1 MEKKNIEEKEFNHV
15 PVMLKEC
22 IDGLA
27 IKSNGIYVD
36 GTLGGGG
43 HSSEILK
50 RIKTGKLIA
59 IDKDEVAISF
69 CRKRFEKESDKI
81 IFVHSD
87 FKDFRSVLSQLG
99 IDKVDGILLDLGVSS
114 YQIDTPER
122 GFSYRF
128 DGPLDMR
135 MNKDQKK
142 TAYDVVNDS
151 SAEELLKILYNYGEE
166 SFAKLIVNAIVKER
180 NISPI
185 KTTCELV
192 KIIENAVPMK
202 YKLKGSPYKK
212 TFQAIRIEVNGE
224 LGGLEGA
231 INEMSKSL
239 NKGGRLVIMTFH
251 SLEDRIVK
259 NAFNLLCT
267 DCICDKSLP
276 VCTCHHKAE
285 CMHITKKPITA
296 SSKELEE
303 NKRSSSAK
311 LRIVEKIIKNTL
323 C

>member
-1 MEKKNIEEKEFNHV
+1 MEKKETEKTEFKHV

-27 IKSNGIYVD
+27 IKGDGIYVD

-50 RIKTGKLIA
+50 RIKTGKLVA
-59 IDKDEVAISF
+59 IDKDEVALDF
-69 CRKRFEKESDKI
+69 CRKKFEKEGDKV

-87 FKDFRSVLSQLG
+87 FKDFRNALSQAG

-142 TAYDVVNDS
+142 TAYDVINHY

-166 SFAKLIVNAIVKER
+166 SFAKPIVSAIVKAR
-180 NISPI
+180 SVAPI
-185 KTTCELV
+185 KTTGELAKV
-192 KIIENAVPMK
+192 IENADPRK
-202 YKLKGSPYKK
+202 
-212 TFQAIRIEVNGE
+212 
-224 LGGLEGA
+224 
-231 INEMSKSL
+231 
-239 NKGGRLVIMTFH
+239 
-251 SLEDRIVK
+251 
-259 NAFNLLCT
+259 
-267 DCICDKSLP
+267 
-276 VCTCHHKAE
+276 
-285 CMHITKKPITA
+285 
-296 SSKELEE
+296 
-303 NKRSSSAK
+303 
-311 LRIVEKIIKNTL
+311 
-323 C
+323 